1 MSTQIYRRVV
11 IVYRWWLGLAVFLNF
26 VVFWAVPIGLQGQ
39 GWRLNITKRL
49 HPIYTALDNNKW
61 LRSIA
66 NTYVYNKE
74 VYSDFFAIS
83 CGLAVNTFVT
93 IAVVL
98 YQQIKYDTVPLWMVY
113 AYYFMWVGLG
123 GRGMGGVYT
132 LTHKEGH
139 HRNGNLYKGY
149 IAKTFGNFWENW
161 MGFFHGNVPFLFSTS
176 HIYLH
181 HRLNAGK
188 GDPFYQWDFDRTSL
202 SDFMLYLHRSTFG
215 YMTGYESLKIFKR
228 MAPTNKTMAG
238 NFDQLLRGVLWY
250 WFIMPAV
257 ATAGLLAA
265 GCSGWSTARF
275 MVLFYF
281 EPFLAMSFFLAFIN
295 FSLHGFIEFDED
307 KQHIAC
313 VNSTCIMEGPDD
325 YFGEDDHM
333 AHHYYT
339 AVTHRDLAAHQ
350 DTQKELWKKHVGSVF
365 KEIAIPELSLFM
377 MLNWWDMIAEKH
389 FVDFTGKMSNAD
401 VAKLL
406 KERAQRKEMSYEHY
420 EFEYLPN
427 LWNKAQL
434 LVDQGKCVSVDQAL
448 KYIAHSN
455 VLVEEDAKTD

>member
-98 YQQIKYDTVPLWMVY
+98 YQQVRSSGLLAAPVQIKYDTVPLWMVY

-132 LTHKEGH
+132 LTHKGSCVTQEGH
-139 HRNGNLYKGY
+139 HRNGNFGY
-149 IAKTFGNFWENW
+149 AMPGTDTRVATIRENW

-188 GDPFYQWDFDRTSL
+188 GDPFYQWDFDR
-202 SDFMLYLHRSTFG
+202 
-215 YMTGYESLKIFKR
+215 
-228 MAPTNKTMAG
+228 
-238 NFDQLLRGVLWY
+238 
-250 WFIMPAV
+250 
-257 ATAGLLAA
+257 
-265 GCSGWSTARF
+265 
-275 MVLFYF
+275 
-281 EPFLAMSFFLAFIN
+281 
-295 FSLHGFIEFDED
+295 
-307 KQHIAC
+307 
-313 VNSTCIMEGPDD
+313 
-325 YFGEDDHM
+325 
-333 AHHYYT
+333 
-339 AVTHRDLAAHQ
+339 
-350 DTQKELWKKHVGSVF
+350 
-365 KEIAIPELSLFM
+365 
-377 MLNWWDMIAEKH
+377 
-389 FVDFTGKMSNAD
+389 
-401 VAKLL
+401 
-406 KERAQRKEMSYEHY
+406 
-420 EFEYLPN
+420 
-427 LWNKAQL
+427 
-434 LVDQGKCVSVDQAL
+434 
-448 KYIAHSN
+448 
-455 VLVEEDAKTD
+455 